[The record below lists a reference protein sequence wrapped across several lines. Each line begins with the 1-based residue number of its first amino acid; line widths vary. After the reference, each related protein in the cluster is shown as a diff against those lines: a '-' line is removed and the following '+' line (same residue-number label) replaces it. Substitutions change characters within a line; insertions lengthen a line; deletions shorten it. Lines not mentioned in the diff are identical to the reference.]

1 MSQRKSSSISV
12 FPCANRGEFEGKAN
26 FNLQSRLTSE
36 YNLTSIINQL
46 VDVNSFVISP
56 SDTSTPVDTSS
67 PISFNINGY
76 YFKIDTIENAIGEF
90 SSSSNLYASI
100 QLKTTYVSGFG
111 NMIELS
117 DTDSNSALVAGD
129 SGETLDD
136 AVFTGLDISDA
147 LRSGKN
153 IYSLHILKK
162 DGGSWYVPP
171 ESTIRFITDST
182 RRSVKIDDG
191 ELS

>member
-46 VDVNSFVISP
+46 VDKHSFVISP

-90 SSSSNLYASI
+90 SNSNNLYASI
-100 QLKTTYVSGFG
+100 QLKTTYVDGFG

-117 DTDSNSALVAGD
+117 ATGDSDEVAGD
-129 SGETLDD
+129 SGLTLDD

-147 LRSGKN
+147 LRSGTN

-171 ESTIRFITDST
+171 ESTVRFITDNT

>member
-12 FPCANRGEFEGKAN
+12 FPCGNRGKFENTN

-46 VDVNSFVISP
+46 VDKNSFVISP
-56 SDTSTPVDTSS
+56 SDTSKPVNTSS

-76 YFKIDTIENAIGEF
+76 YFKIDSIENAIGEF
-90 SSSSNLYASI
+90 SSSNNLYASI
-100 QLKTTYVSGFG
+100 QLKTTNVPGFG
-111 NMIELS
+111 DMIELS
-117 DTDSNSALVAGD
+117 DTDSSGAAVAGD
-129 SGETLDD
+129 SGKTLDD
-136 AVFTGLDISDA
+136 AVFTGLDISDV
-147 LRSGKN
+147 LRSGAN
-153 IYSLHILKK
+153 VYSLHILKK

>member
-12 FPCANRGEFEGKAN
+12 FPCANRGVFGNTN

-46 VDVNSFVISP
+46 VDKNSFVISP
-56 SDTSTPVDTSS
+56 SDTSTPVDISS

-100 QLKTTYVSGFG
+100 QLKTTDVPGFG
-111 NMIELS
+111 DMIELS
-117 DTDSNSALVAGD
+117 DTDSDSTLVAGD

-136 AVFTGLDISDA
+136 AVFTGLDISDVV
-147 LRSGKN
+147 RSGADV
-153 IYSLHILKK
+153 YSLHILKK

-171 ESTIRFITDST
+171 ESTIRFITDNT

-191 ELS
+191 ELG

>member
-1 MSQRKSSSISV
+1 MSQRTSSSISV
-12 FPCANRGEFEGKAN
+12 FPCANRGKFENTN

-46 VDVNSFVISP
+46 VDKNSFVISP
-56 SDTSTPVDTSS
+56 SDTSKPVDTSS

-76 YFKIDTIENAIGEF
+76 YFKIDSIENAIGEF
-90 SSSSNLYASI
+90 SSSDNLYASI
-100 QLKTTYVSGFG
+100 KLRTTNVPGFG

-117 DTDSNSALVAGD
+117 DTDNGAQVAGD
-129 SGETLDD
+129 NGETLDE
-136 AVFTGLDISDA
+136 AVFTGLDISA
-147 LRSGKN
+147 SLLSGSN
-153 IYSLHILKK
+153 VYSLHILKK
-162 DGGSWYVPP
+162 VGGSWYVPP
-171 ESTIRFITDST
+171 ESTIKFITDST

>member
-12 FPCANRGEFEGKAN
+12 FPCGNRGVFGNTN

-100 QLKTTYVSGFG
+100 QLKTTDVPGFG
-111 NMIELS
+111 KMIELS
-117 DTDSNSALVAGD
+117 DTDSDSTLVAGD
-129 SGETLDD
+129 SGKTLDD
-136 AVFTGLDISDA
+136 AVFTGLDISDVV
-147 LRSGKN
+147 RSGADV
-153 IYSLHILKK
+153 YSLHILKK

-171 ESTIRFITDST
+171 ESTIRFITDNT

>member
-12 FPCANRGEFEGKAN
+12 FPCGNRGKFENTN

-46 VDVNSFVISP
+46 VDKNSFVISP
-56 SDTSTPVDTSS
+56 SDTSKPVNTSS

-76 YFKIDTIENAIGEF
+76 YFKIDSIENAIGEF
-90 SSSSNLYASI
+90 SSSNNLYASI
-100 QLKTTYVSGFG
+100 QLKTTNVPGFG

-117 DTDSNSALVAGD
+117 DTDSNSTVLAGD

-136 AVFTGLDISDA
+136 AVFTGLDVSDV
-147 LRSGKN
+147 LRSGPN
-153 IYSLHILKK
+153 VYSLHILKK

>member
-1 MSQRKSSSISV
+1 MSQIKSSSISV
-12 FPCANRGEFEGKAN
+12 FPCANRGKFKGSVN

-56 SDTSTPVDTSS
+56 SNTSKPVNTSE

-90 SSSSNLYASI
+90 SDSDNLYASI
-100 QLKTTYVSGFG
+100 QLRTTNVPGFG
-111 NMIELS
+111 DMIELS
-117 DTDSNSALVAGD
+117 ATGDSSEVAGD
-129 SGETLDD
+129 SGQTLDD
-136 AVFTGLDISDA
+136 AVFTGLDISADEP
-147 LRSGKN
+147 SGLDV
-153 IYSLHILKK
+153 YSLHILKK

-171 ESTIRFITDST
+171 ESTIKFITDNK

>member
-1 MSQRKSSSISV
+1 MSQIKSSSISV
-12 FPCANRGEFEGKAN
+12 FPCANRGEFGNTN

-46 VDVNSFVISP
+46 VDKNSFVISP
-56 SDTSTPVDTSS
+56 SDTIKPVDTSS

-76 YFKIDTIENAIGEF
+76 YFKIDSIENAIGEF
-90 SSSSNLYASI
+90 SNSSDLYASI
-100 QLKTTYVSGFG
+100 QLRTTNVPGFG
-111 NMIELS
+111 DMIELS
-117 DTDSNSALVAGD
+117 DTRRDRTQVAGD
-129 SGETLDD
+129 IGETLDD
-136 AVFTGLDISDA
+136 AVFTGLDISADEP
-147 LRSGKN
+147 SGLN
-153 IYSLHILKK
+153 VYSLHILKK

-171 ESTIRFITDST
+171 ESTIKFITDNK